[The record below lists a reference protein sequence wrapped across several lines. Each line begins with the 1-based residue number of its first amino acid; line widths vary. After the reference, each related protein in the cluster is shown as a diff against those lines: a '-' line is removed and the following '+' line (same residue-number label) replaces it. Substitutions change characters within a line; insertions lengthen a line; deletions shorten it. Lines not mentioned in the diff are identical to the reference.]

1 MSFDWTSSDSS
12 KHCNEQTSSMMQG
25 SSQGQSSQP
34 SSSKTGGL
42 LGINDFDF
50 ETLIEILGTNGDSH
64 KREATK
70 NLPKSQEEA
79 ATEGLQMDIPEP
91 ELDSAPPYL
100 DERDHIL
107 ANNHDR
113 KSPSP
118 VAINSLPLASGDNG
132 LPNPINNAT
141 ITRKE
146 SSSKGTN
153 RPKKKPSTQ
162 IDVPQ
167 QCTAP
172 HVTRGDIGHKIN
184 TTANVWPY

>member
-1 MSFDWTSSDSS
+1 
-12 KHCNEQTSSMMQG
+12 MMQG

-100 DERDHIL
+100 DERDPIL

-118 VAINSLPLASGDNG
+118 VAINSPPLVSGDKG

-141 ITRKE
+141 TTRKE

-162 IDVPQ
+162 IVVPQ

-172 HVTRGDIGHKIN
+172 HTTRSDKIN
-184 TTANVWPY
+184 AAANVWPY